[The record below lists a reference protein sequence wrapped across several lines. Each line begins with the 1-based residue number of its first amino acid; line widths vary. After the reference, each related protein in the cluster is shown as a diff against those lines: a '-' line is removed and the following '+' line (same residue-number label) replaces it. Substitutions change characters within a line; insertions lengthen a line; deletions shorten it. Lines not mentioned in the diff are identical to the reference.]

1 MRSLL
6 DACCISW
13 ALSILLHMNTQYGC
27 IYYQTW
33 GIIKHGVLSNMGY
46 YQTWGTIKHEGGN
59 QQVRHVA
66 YKQIHIQYKVPFI
79 TQTLPSPLLT
89 AWQFLVFPDHQPP
102 YQV

>member
-33 GIIKHGVLSNMGY
+33 G
-46 YQTWGTIKHEGGN
+46 TIKHEGGN
-59 QQVRHVA
+59 QQVRHGV
-66 YKQIHIQYKVPFI
+66 YKQIHIEYKVPFI

-89 AWQFLVFPDHQPP
+89 AWQFLVSPDHRPP